1 MSRGVIM
8 ETIKCERL
16 ECANSDLPE
25 FKMEEILEA
34 LRAGEL
40 VVYPTETVYGLG
52 ANALNEGA
60 VKKVY
65 MVKKRPFDMPLSV
78 AVRDLNMLEQIAI
91 LDDRERKLV
100 KKFMPG
106 PLTLLVTKRPVI
118 PDILT
123 SASMEVGVRIPDQ
136 PFALRLIEQF
146 GPLTSTSANIH
157 SKPNPLSTTEVMQEL
172 GDAVRFYL
180 DCGVPKLGKPSTIVQ
195 LNNGGLEVIR
205 KGPISLE
212 EIMAVLNE

>member
-1 MSRGVIM
+1 M
-8 ETIKCERL
+8 ESIKCERL

-25 FKMEEILEA
+25 SKMEEIIEA

-52 ANALNEGA
+52 ANALDEGA

-78 AVRDLNMLEQIAI
+78 AVRDLDMLEQIAI

-100 KKFMPG
+100 KRFMPG

-136 PFALRLIEQF
+136 PFALKLIERF
-146 GPLTSTSANIH
+146 GPITSTSANIH
-157 SKPNPLSTTEVMQEL
+157 SRPNPLSTDDVMQEL
-172 GDAVRFYL
+172 GDSVRYYL
-180 DCGVPKLGKPSTIVQ
+180 DCGVPKLGRPSTIVQ

-205 KGPISLE
+205 KGPISIE
-212 EIMAVLNE
+212 EIMAVLDE